1 MSFSSYFQGPATS
14 LDDQI
19 ESYATTRVPDSQRWR
34 RPAILLV
41 LTGNVTAMFWFALGG
56 QMGFLV
62 GWPTLL
68 IPIAYMIVGATI
80 VGALVMRIASQ
91 EGLS

>member
-1 MSFSSYFQGPATS
+1 MSVRGYFQGPATS

-19 ESYATTRVPDSQRWR
+19 ESYATTRVPDNQRWR